1 MDEEQILLELQKRNV
16 NVNSLMLSSD
26 NILQELKSRGFEE
39 TKDGSFLPTVEQ
51 QRKEQGAYGGIIDD
65 MEIPEANTRSQAV
78 EDYLTSPE
86 FGRLALEITGGVVGA
101 AFAPVIAPAVVIGR
115 AAMMVRPA
123 LQAAVT
129 RMAGAGIG

>member
-16 NVNSLMLSSD
+16 NVNSLMSSSD

-65 MEIPEANTRSQAV
+65 MEIQPSNAR
-78 EDYLTSPE
+78 
-86 FGRLALEITGGVVGA
+86 
-101 AFAPVIAPAVVIGR
+101 
-115 AAMMVRPA
+115 
-123 LQAAVT
+123 
-129 RMAGAGIG
+129 